1 MNFSAPCIDSRRST
15 AALVGRDDGLLF
27 FVADQSAPDHFADH
41 AGHGA
46 ALGLGQGSYFLQ
58 VAVTA
63 FAKAEIHQI
72 FSSGLT
78 GLGAGGGGLIG
89 GHVSSTFVKNVREP
103 MSQVNWEIFQAAV
116 RITERYLP
124 NPAHE
129 PTQAQ
134 VADVVL
140 AKLPNVYRA
149 LEAVALQIESENQRG
164 LYKSLQ
170 K

>member
-1 MNFSAPCIDSRRST
+1 
-15 AALVGRDDGLLF
+15 
-27 FVADQSAPDHFADH
+27 
-41 AGHGA
+41 
-46 ALGLGQGSYFLQ
+46 
-58 VAVTA
+58 
-63 FAKAEIHQI
+63 
-72 FSSGLT
+72 
-78 GLGAGGGGLIG
+78 
-89 GHVSSTFVKNVREP
+89 

-149 LEAVALQIESENQRG
+149 LETVALQIESENQRG